1 MSVPSKGLKTR
12 EIIQPGYA
20 IEYDYVDPRALNRTL
35 EVRALPGLYLA
46 GQINGTTGY
55 EEAAGQG
62 LIGRAERCGAG
73 VGCAAGGFG
82 PGPGIHR
89 SDGGRPRH
97 PRRDGAVPH
106 VHVTG
111 RVSPASASGQCGSAP
126 NGVRALRWD
135 VSATSDGSP
144 SSGSVKRWEP
154 RGNWRSRLRFRRRR
168 RCGAGWRSTRM
179 GFGEVRSSCSA
190 TRILAWRRCV
200 AAFPDLRR
208 VPGDILE
215 QVERDA
221 LYAPYLQRQAQD
233 VERLRRDE
241 GVILP
246 TTLDYAAIGGLS
258 AELRGK
264 LAVTRPE
271 SLAQAARIEGMTPAA
286 LTQILMRVRQ
296 EGAMRAAS

>member
-1 MSVPSKGLKTR
+1 MLGAAR
-12 EIIQPGYA
+12 E
-20 IEYDYVDPRALNRTL
+20 
-35 EVRALPGLYLA
+35 LA
-46 GQINGTTGY
+46 
-55 EEAAGQG
+55 ESLA
-62 LIGRAERCGAG
+62 
-73 VGCAAGGFG
+73 
-82 PGPGIHR
+82 
-89 SDGGRPRH
+89 
-97 PRRDGAVPH
+97 
-106 VHVTG
+106 
-111 RVSPASASGQCGSAP
+111 VSPSEAMRRGLAVNQD
-126 NGVRALRWD
+126 GVRR
-135 VSATSDGSP
+135 SAFELLGHPDLG
-144 SSGSVKRWEP
+144 
-154 RGNWRSRLRFRRRR
+154 
-168 RCGAGWRSTRM
+168 
-179 GFGEVRSSCSA
+179 
-190 TRILAWRRCV
+190 LAAVV